1 MSGRISE
8 IGRLV
13 REFREGRQV
22 PPDLRGSGNDDQA
35 LATITDGLD
44 KLFAAL
50 DLGKFRGVP
59 KPPPVRTTLMR
70 VIARS
75 VLCHN
80 EEVVALTFG
89 TGTETVL
96 AGWTPGSH
104 VDVTLPSGLV
114 RQYSLC
120 GDPRETDSYTVAV
133 RLIPD
138 GRGGSAEMHT
148 LRVGDPVSITGP
160 RNGFFFVD
168 HRRMVFVAGGVGIT
182 AILPMVRRART
193 SGMDWHLVYCGRDQ
207 DSMPFLDEVG
217 IWEPD
222 RVRIRTDA
230 EHGLPG
236 AATLLQDVEPGDA
249 VYCCGPPPMI
259 EAVRAGLP
267 STGATHFHYERFSP
281 PPVVGGAPFEV
292 RLARTGATVAVAADQ
307 SALAAIRAV
316 LPHVPYSCSQ
326 GFCGTCRAQVLDDPD
341 RSDMLIC
348 VDRTEGDPVV
358 LDL

>member
-1 MSGRISE
+1 MSTRISE

-13 REFREGRQV
+13 REFREGREI
-22 PPDLRGSGNDDQA
+22 PPGLCGTGRDDRA

-44 KLFAAL
+44 KLFATL
-50 DLGKFRGVP
+50 DLSRFRGTP
-59 KPPPVRTTLMR
+59 KPPPARTAAMR
-70 VIARS
+70 VVTRS

-89 TGTETVL
+89 TGAGTEL

-104 VDVTLPSGLV
+104 VDVTLPSGSV

-138 GRGGSAEMHT
+138 GRGGSAEMHM
-148 LRVGDPVSITGP
+148 LQVGDEVSVTGP
-160 RNGFFFVD
+160 RNGFFFVEG
-168 HRRMVFVAGGVGIT
+168 RRTVFVAGGVGIT

-193 SGMDWHLVYCGRDQ
+193 SGMDWHLVYCGRDYE
-207 DSMPFLDEVG
+207 SMPFLDEVG
-217 IWEPD
+217 VWESD

-230 EHGLPG
+230 GHGVPD
-236 AATLLQDVEPGDA
+236 APTLLQDVEPGDA

-259 EAVRAGLP
+259 EMVRAALP

-281 PPVVGGAPFEV
+281 PPVVGGVPFEV
-292 RLARTGATVAVAADQ
+292 RLARTGATVSVAADQ
-307 SALAAIRAV
+307 SALAAIRRV
-316 LPHVPYSCSQ
+316 LPHVAYSCSQ
-326 GFCGTCRAQVLDDPD
+326 GFCGTCRAQVLDDPG
-341 RSDMLIC
+341 RPDMLIC
-348 VDRTEGDPVV
+348 IDRTDGDPVV